1 MFVYLNKRG
10 QSTLEYGVIVAV
22 IVAALLAMQFYLKR
36 GVQGKL
42 KQAADDT
49 GEQYTPLNTTS
60 NTTTTTTVNSTETVV
75 GGSNPTT
82 TTVSDQNQTR
92 TSSENVGSLDQE
104 TWNK

>member
-60 NTTTTTTVNSTETVV
+60 NITTTSTVNSTETVV

-82 TTVSDQNQTR
+82 TTASDQTQTR
-92 TSSENVGSLDQE
+92 TSNENVGSLDQE
-104 TWNK
+104 KW